1 MTTLD
6 KTLSESVD
14 ELVESHRQRPFR
26 STMGTQAAI
35 AELIDRNEGL
45 ELAIHRLA
53 VEVERLAA
61 LQRGGEQPAPR

>member
-6 KTLSESVD
+6 KTLSETVD

-53 VEVERLAA
+53 VEVERLSAV
-61 LQRGGEQPAPR
+61 QKGGEQTADR

>member
-6 KTLSESVD
+6 KTLSESVH

-61 LQRGGEQPAPR
+61 LQEGGEQPADG

>member
-1 MTTLD
+1 MTTLE

-14 ELVESHRQRPFR
+14 ELVEAHRQRPFR

-35 AELIDRNEGL
+35 AELIERNEGL

-61 LQRGGEQPAPR
+61 LQKRGEQTAHR

>member
-1 MTTLD
+1 
-6 KTLSESVD
+6 
-14 ELVESHRQRPFR
+14 
-26 STMGTQAAI
+26 MGTQAAI

-61 LQRGGEQPAPR
+61 MQKGGE